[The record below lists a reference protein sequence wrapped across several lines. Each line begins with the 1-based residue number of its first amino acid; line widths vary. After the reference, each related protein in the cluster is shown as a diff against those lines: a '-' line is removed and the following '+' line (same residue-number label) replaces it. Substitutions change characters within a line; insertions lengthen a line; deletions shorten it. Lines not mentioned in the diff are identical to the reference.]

1 MRTLADAVS
10 PLLAPYDPIQQNMSN
25 KLQPPSGEHW
35 FGTDNFGR
43 DIFSRVLHGTGLTLF
58 VGFFSVAIGAT
69 IGGWRTD
76 RLMEFPQSDQAIP
89 ILDMH
94 ATQKEFVR
102 VLESGTHPYG
112 GKFISSKKEQSIC

>member
-69 IGGWRTD
+69 VGSLEAGKRAD
-76 RLMEFPQSDQAIP
+76 MLVVNGNPLERLGDLRQLAQI
-89 ILDMH
+89 IQNGKDMLPDLG
-94 ATQKEFVR
+94 ERFD
-102 VLESGTHPYG
+102 
-112 GKFISSKKEQSIC
+112 